1 MSTSLLVRWRGLSLP
16 SRVALFLLSALAI
29 REVSLRTEGFQSGP
43 VLCIFRNLTGLPCP
57 FCGSTRSVG
66 QILQGDFIEAL
77 AFNPIGFLVA
87 ALIVIMTVA
96 PATMERGSQTLSR
109 LWERLSNRTQVI
121 SVIMA
126 ISLLWALNLPRL
138 I

>member
-1 MSTSLLVRWRGLSLP
+1 M
-16 SRVALFLLSALAI
+16 
-29 REVSLRTEGFQSGP
+29 
-43 VLCIFRNLTGLPCP
+43 LCIFRNLTGLPCP

-66 QILQGDFIEAL
+66 QILQGDLSEAL
-77 AFNPIGFLVA
+77 AFNPIGFLVV
-87 ALIVIMTVA
+87 ALIVIMTVT

>member
-66 QILQGDFIEAL
+66 QILQGDFSEAL

-96 PATMERGSQTLSR
+96 PATMERGSQTLSK
-109 LWERLSNRTQVI
+109 LWERLTNRTQVI